1 MIISIVVGM
10 FFLYLSYLVITKEKV
25 ELIHSYHHEHLKDED
40 KKLYTL
46 EYGKGLFII
55 GAGIILDSFIN
66 QMIHHNSFVIFILT
80 FCWGFL
86 YFHKAQKKYNDGR
99 WFF

>member
-1 MIISIVVGM
+1 MIISVVVGM
-10 FFLYLSYLVITKEKV
+10 FFLYFSYIVVTKEKV

-46 EYGKGLFII
+46 EYGRGLFII
-55 GAGIILDSFIN
+55 GTGIMLDSLIN
-66 QMIHHNSFVIFILT
+66 KIAPNNNPVIFILT
-80 FCWGFL
+80 FCLGFL
-86 YFHKAQKKYNDGR
+86 CFHKAQKKHNDGR